1 MDENQREENSTNTSP
16 VEDAAN
22 ANPAGGSAQTETAA
36 SQSAPFQYESTVEVP
51 KEPQNP
57 ARMFTGIV
65 GAILGILIGMVL
77 WVVVYQLGFIAS
89 IVGIVM
95 TVCAFKGFELLG
107 GGYIPTL
114 GIIICLVMEV
124 VAIFLAH
131 NIAISISITSEF
143 SEISFQTAFQKL
155 IPQIMV
161 DSELAV
167 DYWKDLLFGY
177 GLALLGII
185 PMVRE
190 RMTQRKQQAQ

>member
-1 MDENQREENSTNTSP
+1 MDENEREANSMGTSP
-16 VEDAAN
+16 AEESVN
-22 ANPAGGSAQTETAA
+22 ADPAGDPVQEETAA
-36 SQSAPFQYESTVEVP
+36 GQSEPFQYESTVEIP

-107 GGYIPTL
+107 GGYIPTP
-114 GIIICLVMEV
+114 GIIICLVMEMA
-124 VAIFLAH
+124 AIFLAH
-131 NIAISISITSEF
+131 NIAISVSITSEF

-155 IPQIMV
+155 IPQIMA

-185 PMVRE
+185 PMVRD
-190 RMTQRKQQAQ
+190 RMAQRKK